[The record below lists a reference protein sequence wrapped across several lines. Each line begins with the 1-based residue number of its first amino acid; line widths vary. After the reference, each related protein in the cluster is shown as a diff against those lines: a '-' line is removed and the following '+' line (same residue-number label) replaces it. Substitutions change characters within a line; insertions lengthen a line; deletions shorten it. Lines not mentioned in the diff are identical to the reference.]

1 MKNGNACRYVINF
14 PGMAGE
20 YDQIVLKVP
29 KLKDATLTTVDTLK
43 FKAENFKEADLLE
56 G

>member
-1 MKNGNACRYVINF
+1 
-14 PGMAGE
+14 MAGE

-43 FKAENFKEADLLE
+43 FKNENFKEADLLE